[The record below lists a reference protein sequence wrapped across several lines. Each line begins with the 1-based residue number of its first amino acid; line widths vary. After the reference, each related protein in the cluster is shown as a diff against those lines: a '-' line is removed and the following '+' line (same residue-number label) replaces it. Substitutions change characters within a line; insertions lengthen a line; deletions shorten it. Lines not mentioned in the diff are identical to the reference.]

1 MKKLSILFL
10 SSLIVLL
17 AACGES
23 EKGAGEDSSND
34 GDTVISIGAQS
45 NPHAEIL
52 EEAIPLLED
61 EGITLEIEEYED
73 YVLPNDDLEE
83 GTIDANYFQHI
94 PYLEQTNEETGY
106 DLDYIGKI
114 HIEPMGI
121 YSKDIKSLDDIKDGT
136 EVILSNSVADHGR
149 ILSLFEDADLIE
161 LDGDVD
167 PVDAELDDIEKNPKN
182 LEFTPDYEPAFLPE
196 LYESEDDVLV
206 AINTNYAIDAG
217 LVPEDDAL
225 ILENDDS
232 PYANVIAVRS
242 EDKDNEAL
250 NKLVDV
256 LHSDEIQTFIE
267 DEYEG
272 AIVPVQED
280 ND

>member
-1 MKKLSILFL
+1 PCTALLCSSHLSHSTLLTLFPYTTL
-10 SSLIVLL
+10 FRS
-17 AACGES
+17 
-23 EKGAGEDSSND
+23 
-34 GDTVISIGAQS
+34 
-45 NPHAEIL
+45 
-52 EEAIPLLED
+52 IPLLED

-149 ILSLFEDADLIE
+149 ILSLFEDAGLIE
-161 LDGDVD
+161 LDSDVD
-167 PVDAELDDIEKNPKN
+167 PVDAELDDIVKNPKN

-206 AINTNYAIDAG
+206 
-217 LVPEDDAL
+217 
-225 ILENDDS
+225 
-232 PYANVIAVRS
+232 
-242 EDKDNEAL
+242 
-250 NKLVDV
+250 
-256 LHSDEIQTFIE
+256 
-267 DEYEG
+267 
-272 AIVPVQED
+272 
-280 ND
+280 

>member
-1 MKKLSILFL
+1 MKKLSFLFVSILV
-10 SSLIVLL
+10 VLL
-17 AACGES
+17 AACGDN
-23 EKGAGEDSSND
+23 EKGDSND

-45 NPHAEIL
+45 IPHAEIL
-52 EEAIPLLED
+52 EEAKPLLED

-73 YVLPNDDLEE
+73 FVLPNDDLEE
-83 GTIDANYFQHI
+83 GAIDANYFQHV
-94 PYLEQTNEETGY
+94 PYLEQTNEEAGY

-114 HIEPMGI
+114 HIEPMGV
-121 YSKDIKSLDDIKDGT
+121 YSKDIESVDDVEDGT
-136 EVILSNSVADHGR
+136 EVLLSNSVSDHGR
-149 ILSLFEDADLIE
+149 ILSLFEDAGLIT
-161 LDGDVD
+161 LDSEVE
-167 PVDAELDDIEKNPKN
+167 PVDAQLDDIVENPKH
-182 LEFTPDYEPAFLPE
+182 LEFSPDYEPAFLPE
-196 LYESEDDVLV
+196 LYESESDVLV

-225 ILENDDS
+225 ILEPDDS

-250 NKLVDV
+250 HKLVDV
-256 LHSDEIQTFIE
+256 LHSDEIQDFIE

-272 AIVPVQED
+272 AIVPVQE